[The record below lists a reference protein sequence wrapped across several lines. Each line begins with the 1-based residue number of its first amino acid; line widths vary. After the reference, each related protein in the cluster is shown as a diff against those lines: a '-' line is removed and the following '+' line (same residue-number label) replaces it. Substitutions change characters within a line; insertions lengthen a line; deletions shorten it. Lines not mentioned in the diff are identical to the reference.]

1 MLQYISFQI
10 LEIAEIMSWKLLN
23 KLLVKF
29 KSVWKVLDIK
39 KCFLSGRRSILTGS
53 KCELSPPW
61 NRYKPLS
68 NIFQSIQSTEQESCD
83 NLGSCTLI
91 ETPYLHLTINS
102 LFIEPFLLHRKHLFI
117 MYLKLFGN
125 LCHLRQLEGCIR

>member
-1 MLQYISFQI
+1 MDMIIHLGTSLPCYWYYSISLQI
-10 LEIAEIMSWKLLN
+10 LLIAEMSWKLLN

-68 NIFQSIQSTEQESCD
+68 DIFQSLQCTEQETCN
-83 NLGSCTLI
+83 NLGSSTLI
-91 ETPYLHLTINS
+91 KTPYLHLTLNS
-102 LFIEPFLLHRKHLFI
+102 FFIKPFSLHRKHLFI
-117 MYLKLFGN
+117 MYLKIFA
-125 LCHLRQLEGCIR
+125 